1 MSRQLDRAELLKRF
15 KSQGSELL
23 IQVASLLQG
32 GILSAAAFSLIEI
45 LRSPSDTVLR
55 LILWLM
61 SVVLSLVIFSRICSR
76 APFVTHAGIDVLFM
90 VPIMGLFEIILFAV
104 LASSALGQGGWR
116 YWYVV
121 ATLFAAASFLATWL
135 NLHALKRGQYGDDAE
150 AAFLGYKALLR
161 RSCVET
167 MVVAVVTG
175 ALTVWLLSVPS
186 DWPYAIVVVSVHVA
200 LAIVASFVG
209 TRREAR
215 DSDALSRKLAG

>member
-15 KSQGSELL
+15 KSQGAELL

-45 LRSPSDTVLR
+45 LRAPSETVLR

-116 YWYVV
+116 YWYVA
-121 ATLFAAASFLATWL
+121 ATLFAAASFLATWI
-135 NLHALKRGQYGDDAE
+135 NLRALKREQYGDDAE
-150 AAFLGYKALLR
+150 AAFFGYKDILR

-167 MVVAVVTG
+167 MVVAICTG
-175 ALTVWLLSVPS
+175 ALTVWFLSMPS
-186 DWPYAIVVVSVHVA
+186 DWPYAIIVVSVHVG
-200 LAIVASFVG
+200 LSIVASFVG
-209 TRREAR
+209 AQQEAR
-215 DSDALSRKLAG
+215 DADALSRKLAA